1 MSSIQKVGQ
10 NLGKGGS
17 HSNIMTLHVRGP
29 NHQILISQ
37 IDHQRMAWISA
48 DDKANINC
56 SARKYIFSFGK
67 CSLRFVSNHLIE

>member
-48 DDKANINC
+48 IDKANKAVPE
-56 SARKYIFSFGK
+56 STYFLLGG
-67 CSLRFVSNHLIE
+67 VP